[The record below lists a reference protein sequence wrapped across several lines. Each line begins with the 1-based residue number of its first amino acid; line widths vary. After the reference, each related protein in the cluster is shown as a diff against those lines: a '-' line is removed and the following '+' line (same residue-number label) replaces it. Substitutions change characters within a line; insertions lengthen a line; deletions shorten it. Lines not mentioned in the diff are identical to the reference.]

1 MGWIW
6 PGLPPSSAPVKL
18 FHADPGVIELGHST
32 WALPGTCEPGTCLTP
47 EERVYEKVAIFW
59 WSFGVALKCGE
70 YRKGNTG
77 NLRFASILGS

>member
-47 EERVYEKVAIFW
+47 KRGYMRRLP
-59 WSFGVALKCGE
+59 SSGGALE
-70 YRKGNTG
+70 
-77 NLRFASILGS
+77 LP